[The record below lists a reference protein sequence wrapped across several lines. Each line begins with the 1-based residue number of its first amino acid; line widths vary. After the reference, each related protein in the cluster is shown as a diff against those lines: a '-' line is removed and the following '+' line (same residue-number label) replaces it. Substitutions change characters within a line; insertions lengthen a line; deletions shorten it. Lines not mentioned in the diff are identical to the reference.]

1 MDLDWWLDHLGP
13 TGIAVAVVVV
23 LLLIVLTFS
32 IVKAVQVVYPVMV
45 KFGRIAELI
54 LGRPKDELGPAKPS
68 LTERFDGVD
77 QKIAD
82 LDKANTKRLDAQN
95 VELAVIKAEVM
106 PNHGTS
112 SHDKITKRIAAV
124 ETTTA
129 KVGEKVDAILAH
141 LGLAPTD

>member
-13 TGIAVAVVVV
+13 TGIAVACLVI

-32 IVKAVQVVYPVMV
+32 IVKVVQVVYPIMV

-82 LDKANTKRLDAQN
+82 LGKANTQRLDAQN
-95 VELAVIKAEVM
+95 AELAEIKAQVT
-106 PNHGTS
+106 PNHGSTS
-112 SHDKITKRIAAV
+112 KLAEDVQGIIA
-124 ETTTA
+124 
-129 KVGEKVDAILAH
+129 
-141 LGLAPTD
+141 GLAALTQRFEDHLKPKPE

>member
-1 MDLDWWLDHLGP
+1 MDIDWWFDHLGP
-13 TGIAVAVVVV
+13 TGIAVACLVI

-77 QKIAD
+77 QKISD
-82 LDKANTKRLDAQN
+82 LAKTNTERLDAQN
-95 VELAVIKAEVM
+95 VEIAQIKAQVT
-106 PNHGTS
+106 PNHGSTS
-112 SHDKITKRIAAV
+112 KLADDVQKIAA
-124 ETTTA
+124 
-129 KVGEKVDAILAH
+129 
-141 LGLAPTD
+141 GLAKLTERFEDHLAK